1 LLPVLPDSC
10 FAMQATIVPQGL
22 CEYALR
28 MKGIVVHE
36 FGSPDVFKY
45 EDLPMPSAG
54 PGQSIVRVC
63 AAGVGNWDALVVAGE
78 SGLGQTLPLIPGSD
92 LAGTLD
98 SGDTVYGAV
107 NPQFTGAFVEAAS
120 VPVVGVTAWQ
130 MVHEHAKIAANQ
142 SVLVHGGGGNVGW
155 YAVQLAKLAGARVV
169 TTASA
174 ADRAELEAFGAEVI
188 DFRTQRFEDEVHDVD
203 VAIDTV
209 GGETLSRSFRVVRP
223 GGIVVSS
230 VEEPPA
236 NDPVRARVRSA
247 YFIVAVTTQ
256 RLDAL
261 TELFERGQLKPRVGE
276 TLPLECAKEA
286 LEMVA
291 GAPHRPGRIVLRVAS

>member
-1 LLPVLPDSC
+1 
-10 FAMQATIVPQGL
+10 
-22 CEYALR
+22 

-78 SGLGQTLPLIPGSD
+78 SGLGQTRPLIPGSD

-98 SGDTVYGAV
+98 SGDAVYGAV
-107 NPQFTGAFVEAAS
+107 NPQFTGAFAEFALCDTAMIARKPKNLSFVEAAS

-130 MVHEHAKIAANQ
+130 MLHEYANIATNQ

-169 TTASA
+169 TTASG
-174 ADRAELEAFGAEVI
+174 ADRRELEAFGAEVI

-223 GGIVVSS
+223 GGIIVSS
-230 VEEPPA
+230 VDEPPA
-236 NDPVRARVRSA
+236 EDAARAGVRSA

-261 TELFERGQLKPRVGE
+261 TEFFERGELKPRVGE

-291 GAPHRPGRIVLRVAS
+291 GAPHRPGRIVLRVDS